1 MPSPLWIVGIL
12 VASAVA
18 FPAPQQP
25 DLKTLLKRAGAYAL
39 DYHERFTALVAE
51 ERYEQRT
58 GPDPRLALGGLPRV
72 DRERTLRSEY
82 VMIPDFAGAGSW
94 LGVRDVM
101 EVDDEP
107 VADRERLHALL
118 QDTSRPLA
126 TRIRELADLEAKY
139 NIGDVYRTINTPT
152 LPLEFLLPDRQSRFR
167 FKNAGMATLG
177 GLPAVRV
184 TYEERERPTI
194 IRSPNGG
201 QSAPSRGSFW
211 LDPST
216 GAVLRSELRVSPT
229 YGVAVEAII
238 VVTYK
243 HNERFDMLLPEDM
256 NEIYFTRGSRIE
268 GHATYTNY
276 RRFETDVKIR

>member
-1 MPSPLWIVGIL
+1 MVGFVL
-12 VASAVA
+12 ASAVA
-18 FPAPQQP
+18 LAAPPQP
-25 DLKTLLKRAGAYAL
+25 DLKTLLKRAGAYTL
-39 DYHERFTALVAE
+39 EYHERFTALVAE

-58 GPDPRLALGGLPRV
+58 GPDPRLALGGPPRV

-107 VADRERLHALL
+107 VPDRARLHALL
-118 QDTSRPLA
+118 QDTSRPLTA
-126 TRIRELADLEAKY
+126 RVRELADLEAKY
-139 NIGDVYRTINTPT
+139 NLGDVYRTINIPT

-177 GLPAVRV
+177 TVPAIRV
-184 TYEERERPTI
+184 TYDERERPTI

-211 LDPST
+211 LDPAT
-216 GAVLRSELRVSPT
+216 GAVIRSELRVSPP
-229 YGVAVEAII
+229 YGVPVDAII

-243 HNERFDMLLPEDM
+243 YNDRFDMLLPDDM
-256 NEIYFTRGSRIE
+256 NEIYFTRGGRIE